1 MLKPHDTFRVG
12 WQFRLL
18 YRYIREGTIGWAMS
32 RTLAYI
38 ESRVYHLILGHH
50 RRIDEDWDVLIICD
64 ALRADEVDALEL
76 HDADEQRVKTAG
88 LWSLPWLKQCIEG
101 LDRTDTVY
109 VGANAYIE
117 YIDTSRLYAR
127 YITFTPGTDD
137 VDRVHPEKVCQLAQE
152 AAEAHP
158 DKRLIVH
165 FMQPHVPFFVDGEP
179 IRDVWGQV
187 KSGRLDDET
196 LREQYREN
204 VAFVRPYV
212 NELIETL
219 PGKVV
224 VTADHGENLGERRLG
239 VKRYGHSHWT
249 PECVWVPWVT
259 LPHGERTDVRRSE
272 PIDQERGDSPVE
284 EQLAL
289 LGYR

>member
-1 MLKPHDTFRVG
+1 MLKPHDSFRVG

-38 ESRVYHLILGHH
+38 ESRVYHLIVGHH

-64 ALRADEVDALEL
+64 ALRADAVDALEL

-117 YIDTSRLYAR
+117 YIDTNGLFAR
-127 YITFTPGTDD
+127 YITFTPETDE
-137 VDRVHPEKVCQLAQE
+137 VDRVHPAAVCQLAQE

-165 FMQPHVPFFVDGEP
+165 FMQPHVPFFIDGEP
-179 IRDVWGQV
+179 IHDVWERV
-187 KSGRLDDET
+187 KSGELDDAT
-196 LREQYREN
+196 LRERYHEN

-224 VTADHGENLGERRLG
+224 LTADHGENLGERRLG